1 MAKYTV
7 VIKNRFLDEQT
18 VARVKTFDDEKEFY
32 TLGAE
37 EAALTQAYTLNELV
51 DNDIYF
57 YDVDE
62 EDADEDTILKIYK
75 QLKVEGKTNEEIID
89 YLEYCDTGATSHE
102 EFDLWIHGK
111 N

>member
-37 EAALTQAYTLNELV
+37 EEALTQAYTLNELV

-57 YDVDE
+57 YDVE
-62 EDADEDTILKIYK
+62 EEDTILKTYK

-102 EFDLWIHGK
+102 EFDL
-111 N
+111 

>member
-37 EAALTQAYTLNELV
+37 EEALTQAYTLNELV

-62 EDADEDTILKIYK
+62 EDADEED
-75 QLKVEGKTNEEIID
+75 EEIID
-89 YLEYCDTGATSHE
+89 YLEYCDIAASSHE
-102 EFDLWIHGK
+102 GLEL
-111 N
+111 